1 MARNPV
7 VAPHTSGGR
16 PAHAAAIIPRVQ
28 PLRGRSRRGGPTQLP
43 GAEADPVQ
51 IFVTAIQYPIQFGIA
66 GIIAGGFVLIFL
78 RAAMSPERRSGSIGW
93 VRALTS
99 PSTRYLFA
107 FLAVAWVVGF
117 GFLIPQFANTAA
129 SPYGAI
135 ALIALF
141 SGFFIMMGLLWSVIG
156 E

>member
-1 MARNPV
+1 M
-7 VAPHTSGGR
+7 
-16 PAHAAAIIPRVQ
+16 
-28 PLRGRSRRGGPTQLP
+28 QLF
-43 GAEADPVQ
+43 
-51 IFVTAIQYPIQFGIA
+51 ITAIQHPIQFGIA
-66 GIIAGGFVLIFL
+66 AILAGSFVVIFL

-93 VRALTS
+93 VRAVTG
-99 PSTRYLFA
+99 PNTRYLFA
-107 FLAVAWVVGF
+107 LLAVAWVLGF

-129 SPYGAI
+129 SPYGAA

>member
-1 MARNPV
+1 M
-7 VAPHTSGGR
+7 
-16 PAHAAAIIPRVQ
+16 
-28 PLRGRSRRGGPTQLP
+28 
-43 GAEADPVQ
+43 Q
-51 IFVTAIQYPIQFGIA
+51 IFVTAIQHPIQFGIA

-78 RAAMSPERRSGSIGW
+78 RAAMSPERRTGSIGW
-93 VRALTS
+93 VRAMTG

-107 FLAVAWVVGF
+107 FLALAWVVGF

-129 SPYGAI
+129 SPYGAV

>member
-1 MARNPV
+1 
-7 VAPHTSGGR
+7 
-16 PAHAAAIIPRVQ
+16 VQ
-28 PLRGRSRRGGPTQLP
+28 L
-43 GAEADPVQ
+43 
-51 IFVTAIQYPIQFGIA
+51 FVTAIQHPIQFGIA

-78 RAAMSPERRSGSIGW
+78 RAAMSPERQAGSIGW
-93 VRALTS
+93 VRAITG

-107 FLAVAWVVGF
+107 FLAIVWVLGF
-117 GFLIPQFANTAA
+117 GLLIPQFANTAA
-129 SPYGAI
+129 SPYGAV

>member
-1 MARNPV
+1 VP
-7 VAPHTSGGR
+7 GGNIEWPWR
-16 PAHAAAIIPRVQ
+16 EWRCYHPRVH

-51 IFVTAIQYPIQFGIA
+51 IFVSAIQHPIQYLIA
-66 GIIAGGFVLIFL
+66 GIIAGGFVLVFL

-93 VRALTS
+93 IRALTS
-99 PSTRYLFA
+99 PSSRYLFA
-107 FLAVAWVVGF
+107 ILAVAWAIGF
-117 GFLIPQFANTAA
+117 GLLIPQFENTAA
-129 SPYGAI
+129 SPYGAV

>member
-1 MARNPV
+1 M
-7 VAPHTSGGR
+7 
-16 PAHAAAIIPRVQ
+16 
-28 PLRGRSRRGGPTQLP
+28 
-43 GAEADPVQ
+43 Q
-51 IFVTAIQYPIQFGIA
+51 IFITAIQHPIQIGIA
-66 GIIAGGFVLIFL
+66 AIIAGGFVLIFL
-78 RAAMSPERRSGSIGW
+78 RAAMSPERRTGSIGW
-93 VRALTS
+93 VRALTG

-107 FLAVAWVVGF
+107 FLAVAWVLGF

-129 SPYGAI
+129 SPYGAV

>member
-1 MARNPV
+1 M
-7 VAPHTSGGR
+7 
-16 PAHAAAIIPRVQ
+16 
-28 PLRGRSRRGGPTQLP
+28 
-43 GAEADPVQ
+43 Q
-51 IFVTAIQYPIQFGIA
+51 IFVTAIQYPIQFGISA
-66 GIIAGGFVLIFL
+66 IIAGGFVLVFL

-93 VRALTS
+93 VRALTG

-107 FLAVAWVVGF
+107 FLAVAWTIGF
-117 GFLIPQFANTAA
+117 GLMIPQFENTAA
-129 SPYGAI
+129 SPYGAV